1 MFARKMTALGM
12 ILTSGVVSIMTPASS
27 HADEVEE
34 NKSVGEF
41 HYFRVTD
48 PIGFVTAID
57 THYAS
62 ECAANWQRTSGANV
76 LLAQL
81 SGDQATHMIYVGYPN
96 YKKMAEGRLLFRS
109 CAETASMIETI
120 NKTTDTDSYSNVILE
135 PVTQFNGGSLQ
146 KYYVKIDVK
155 IAAAKEAEY
164 SKAFVEFLNDYRTE
178 HGADRDSGANFIN
191 TSHHGI
197 NRVLFGNRDASHYV
211 YFGGADLD
219 SLILNMKAMLSSEDY
234 ASFNKRVEAIR
245 LVKNSALVEFLKP
258 YPAERE
264 SK

>member
-96 YKKMAEGRLLFRS
+96 YKKMAEGRVLFRS

-146 KYYVKIDVK
+146 KYYVKIDV
-155 IAAAKEAEY
+155 IA
-164 SKAFVEFLNDYRTE
+164 SD
-178 HGADRDSGANFIN
+178 IN
-191 TSHHGI
+191 
-197 NRVLFGNRDASHYV
+197 V
-211 YFGGADLD
+211 
-219 SLILNMKAMLSSEDY
+219 
-234 ASFNKRVEAIR
+234 
-245 LVKNSALVEFLKP
+245 
-258 YPAERE
+258 
-264 SK
+264 